1 MNDQNAEFG
10 AEYIAAHPAF
20 TDSIELLGLEAVI
33 DINKVV
39 GGVRRPESIDVE
51 PGFTPQAIH
60 R

>member
-1 MNDQNAEFG
+1 MSDQSAQFG
-10 AEYIAAHPAF
+10 AKYLEAHPSFA
-20 TDSIELLGLEAVI
+20 DSIELLGLDAVI

-39 GGVRRPESIDVE
+39 GGVRRPDSIGVT

>member
-1 MNDQNAEFG
+1 MSDQSAPFG
-10 AEYIAAHPAF
+10 AEYLAAHPDFA
-20 TDSIELLGLEAVI
+20 DSIELLGLDAVI

-39 GGVRRPESIDVE
+39 GGVRRPDSIDVT